1 MSVQSL
7 HLFPIKSIHGVRVDQ
22 ATCGARGFEGDRRYM
37 IVNPDGRSL
46 TQRTVPELG
55 LIRWLDDHLLADGH
69 TPIAVPEPIEV
80 TRHVQ
85 VWSAHVD
92 AYGMPDPID
101 AWISNVIGQPA
112 HLVFMDQK
120 HSRPIDAEIF
130 GDAEVSFAD
139 GFPYL
144 ITNTASLADLNAR
157 IAGPEV
163 LMDAF
168 RANIVIDT
176 SEAWAEDEWKRLRI
190 GGAEFEIVSPCERCK
205 VTTLDPEDPRVVRR
219 DGEPLRTLAT
229 FRRSGGGVIFGV
241 NAICRTPGV
250 AVQIGDACTVTAS

>member
-1 MSVQSL
+1 
-7 HLFPIKSIHGVRVDQ
+7 
-22 ATCGARGFEGDRRYM
+22 M
-37 IVNPDGRSL
+37 IVNPDGRFL

-55 LIRWLDDHLLADGH
+55 LIRWLDDGLSAAGH
-69 TPIAVPEPIEV
+69 PPIAVPAPIDL

-92 AYGMPDPID
+92 AYGMPEPID

-112 HLVFMDQK
+112 HLVFMDHK
-120 HSRPIDAEIF
+120 HSRPIDPELF

-157 IAGPEV
+157 IPGPGV

-176 SEAWAEDEWKRLRI
+176 SEAWAEDDWKHLRI
-190 GGAEFEIVSPCERCK
+190 GDAEFEIVSPCERCK
-205 VTTLDPEDPRVVRR
+205 VTTLDPEDPRIVRR
-219 DGEPLRTLAT
+219 DGEPLRTLAA
-229 FRRSGGGVIFGV
+229 FRRNAGGVIFGV
-241 NAICRTPGV
+241 NAICRTPGATV
-250 AVQIGDACTVTAS
+250 RVGDPCTATAS